1 MDCSRNFWKIDKIDK
16 VFISIILIFV
26 TFFCLF
32 QNFVF
37 ASSYYVHGTILNSV
51 GYTGYPKPILIED
64 STRYGIYYRVYPGFT
79 YTFDFP
85 YVFNFLL
92 ISTFDVPSVGVICSS
107 IDVVSF
113 QSYTVTIPDGIN
125 YVFVCTN
132 REEMAPTNENLLV
145 TTNFSNYDN
154 VIFSLSKNVGIS
166 NIWNTFEIAIP
177 YILVVV
183 LVSFGFYL
191 IFHAIR
197 EISRGRDT

>member
-1 MDCSRNFWKIDKIDK
+1 M
-16 VFISIILIFV
+16 
-26 TFFCLF
+26 
-32 QNFVF
+32 
-37 ASSYYVHGTILNSV
+37 
-51 GYTGYPKPILIED
+51 
-64 STRYGIYYRVYPGFT
+64 
-79 YTFDFP
+79 
-85 YVFNFLL
+85 L